1 MAQMYSIR
9 SAESWG
15 VGDYGD
21 LKLLLTD
28 AAEKSHADFML
39 INPIHATAPVEPL
52 EPSPYL
58 PESRRFMNVTYIRPQ
73 DIEEYAGL
81 DKAALAEVE
90 RLHAEVAPAND
101 NADELDINSAW
112 WHKRQA
118 LQLVFKVPRSAERQA
133 AFEAFKEAAAR
144 ICAHSPRGRWPSRCG
159 APMGG
164 HMVRGDEP

>member
-1 MAQMYSIR
+1 MYSIR

-81 DKAALAEVE
+81 DEAALAEVE

-118 LQLVFKVPRSAERQA
+118 LRSCSRCRVPPSVRPHSKRSRRRP
-133 AFEAFKEAAAR
+133 AR

-159 APMGG
+159 GAPWEG

>member
-1 MAQMYSIR
+1 
-9 SAESWG
+9 
-15 VGDYGD
+15 
-21 LKLLLTD
+21 
-28 AAEKSHADFML
+28 
-39 INPIHATAPVEPL
+39 
-52 EPSPYL
+52 
-58 PESRRFMNVTYIRPQ
+58 MNVTYIRPQ

-81 DKAALAEVE
+81 DEAALAEVE

-133 AFEAFKEAAAR
+133 AFEAFKEAAGPDLRRAF
-144 ICAHSPRGRWPSRCG
+144 AAWSVAFRCG

-164 HMVRGDEP
+164 TWVRGDWTR